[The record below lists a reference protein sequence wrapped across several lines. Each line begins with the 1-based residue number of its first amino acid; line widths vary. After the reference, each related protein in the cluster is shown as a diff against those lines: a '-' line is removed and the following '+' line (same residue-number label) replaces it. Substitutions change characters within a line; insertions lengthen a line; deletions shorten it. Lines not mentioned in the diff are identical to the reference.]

1 MNTRETGAPER
12 GRRVVRD
19 VGCSQLPWR
28 LGGDAAIESPAMEEY
43 FRQIAVRTAEGER
56 VASAVVVSSRGSTPQ
71 DIGARMLFFLDGST
85 WGTVGGGCVEADVRA
100 EAVRVLADGRS
111 RALEIDLID
120 DIKGEGDV
128 CGGTLEVLLES
139 WTDAPLIRP

>member
-1 MNTRETGAPER
+1 
-12 GRRVVRD
+12 
-19 VGCSQLPWR
+19 
-28 LGGDAAIESPAMEEY
+28 MEEY
-43 FRQIAVRTAEGER
+43 FRQIAARTGEGER

-71 DIGARMLFFLDGST
+71 DIGARMLFFRDGST
-85 WGTVGGGCVEADVRA
+85 WGTVGGGCGEADVRA
-100 EAVRVLADGRS
+100 EAIRVLADGRS

-139 WTDAPLIRP
+139 WSDAPLISP

>member
-1 MNTRETGAPER
+1 MAHF
-12 GRRVVRD
+12 
-19 VGCSQLPWR
+19 
-28 LGGDAAIESPAMEEY
+28 GGDAAIELPAMEEY
-43 FRQIAVRTAEGER
+43 FRQIAVRTAAGER

-71 DIGARMLFFLDGST
+71 DIGARMLFFRDGST

>member
-1 MNTRETGAPER
+1 
-12 GRRVVRD
+12 
-19 VGCSQLPWR
+19 
-28 LGGDAAIESPAMEEY
+28 MEEY
-43 FRQIAVRTAEGER
+43 FRQIAARTAEGER

-71 DIGARMLFFLDGST
+71 DIGARMLFFSDGST

-100 EAVRVLADGRS
+100 EAIRVLADGRA

-128 CGGTLEVLLES
+128 CGGTLEVLLEAWS
-139 WTDAPLIRP
+139 DAPLIRP

>member
-1 MNTRETGAPER
+1 MA
-12 GRRVVRD
+12 RD
-19 VGCSQLPWR
+19 AGCCEPPWR
-28 LGGDAAIESPAMEEY
+28 LVGDAAIESRAMEEY
-43 FRQIAVRTAEGER
+43 FRQIAARTAEGER

-71 DIGARMLFFLDGST
+71 DIGARMLFFRDGSA

-100 EAVRVLADGRS
+100 EAIRVLADGRA

-128 CGGTLEVLLES
+128 CGGTLEVLLEAWS
-139 WTDAPLIRP
+139 DAPLIRP